1 LEYLVDES
9 KVQMKRVYIISG
21 IIVLVSVLALVVF
34 NRLASEKKTAA
45 LYTEVIKGDFE
56 IAITTAGE
64 LKAENS
70 VDIKG
75 PEIAQR
81 GDVRS
86 MDIRIQDLVPEGTE
100 VKEGDYIAQLDRSN
114 FDNTLK
120 DILERLGEMQ
130 KELDMKI
137 LDTAVTLSAYR
148 DEIQNQ
154 RYVVEADSI
163 TLKNSVYE
171 SPNIIRQAEIN
182 YDQSKRTL
190 GQRQKRYELNVA
202 YAKFN
207 IDIQRLRI
215 SRFTRRKNDY
225 EDILASFT
233 IKAPSSG
240 MVIYKRD
247 WRGNKRKTGSSINPF
262 DRVVATL
269 PDLSSMMSR
278 IYVTEIDISKMKV
291 GQKANIVIDAFP
303 KNTFNGVVKSVA
315 NIGEKLPNTDSKVF
329 EVLIK
334 INGTDPL
341 LRPSMTTG
349 NKIVIETFK
358 DVTYVPMECVQAEED
373 SIPFV
378 YTRNKT
384 KQIVLLGKSN
394 EKYVI
399 IEQGLEH
406 RESIYLAT
414 PENPEKFR
422 LTGNDLTPII
432 KERDRVRKAENQ
444 KYGALAVPVKEE

>member
-1 LEYLVDES
+1 
-9 KVQMKRVYIISG
+9 MKRVYIISG
-21 IIVLVSVLALVVF
+21 IVVLVSVLVLVVF
-34 NRLASEKKTAA
+34 NRLASERKTAA

-56 IAITTAGE
+56 IALTTAGE

-70 VDIKG
+70 VEIKG

-81 GDVRS
+81 GDVRAE
-86 MDIRIQDLVPEGTE
+86 DLRIQDIVPEGTE
-100 VKEGDYIAQLDRSN
+100 VQEGDYIAQLDRSSFN
-114 FDNTLK
+114 NTLK
-120 DILERLGEMQ
+120 DILDRLGEMQ

-154 RYVVEADSI
+154 RYIVEADSI
-163 TLKNSVYE
+163 TLRNSTYE
-171 SPNIIRQAEIN
+171 SPNVIRQAEIN

-190 GQRQKRYELNVA
+190 GQKQKRYTLNVA
-202 YAKFN
+202 YAKFSL
-207 IDIQRLRI
+207 DIQRLRI
-215 SRFTRRKNDY
+215 TRFTRRKNDY
-225 EDILASFT
+225 EELLSSFT
-233 IKAPSSG
+233 IKAPSPG
-240 MVIYKRD
+240 MVIYKKD
-247 WRGNKRKTGSSINPF
+247 WRGNKRKTGSMVNSF

-278 IYVTEIDISKMKV
+278 IYVSEIDITKIQA

-303 KNTFNGVVKSVA
+303 KNTFNGVVSTVA
-315 NIGEKLPNTDSKVF
+315 NIGDKLPNTDSKVF

-334 INGTDPL
+334 INETDPL

-349 NKIVIETFK
+349 NKIIIETYK
-358 DVTYVPMECVQAEED
+358 NATYVPIECVHAEED

-378 YTRNKT
+378 YAKKRT

-399 IEQGLEH
+399 IEQGLKPG
-406 RESIYLAT
+406 ESIYLAT
-414 PENPEKFR
+414 PENPERFR
-422 LTGNDLTPII
+422 LAGSDLIPII
-432 KERDRVRKAENQ
+432 KEREKAKKAENE
-444 KYGALAVPVKEE
+444 KYRTLAEPVKDLSFLSN